1 MSFYKTYIV
10 AKVQE
15 AIDNLSAPTDPAVAP
30 ESSPIFPN
38 EIMHKLEGYKD
49 KAIGVSDFESFMTL
63 LETVANDLRLNPSSD
78 FEKIASVLNRYRREN
93 NLEPL

>member
-15 AIDNLSAPTDPAVAP
+15 AIDTLTAPTDPSVAP
-30 ESSPIFPN
+30 ESSPVFPD
-38 EIMHKLEGYKD
+38 EVMHKLEGYKD
-49 KAIGVSDFESFMTL
+49 KAIGVNDFESFMAL
-63 LETVANDLRLNPSSD
+63 LEIVTTDLRLNPSSD